1 MPLSRYL
8 GAQMVRAVAYEH
20 LQLKPFR
27 EGIYLNRDWGWCARI
42 TRGDLTA
49 TDQND
54 LLRTYPSIPS
64 IRLVWR
70 WVRGLYIIMYS
81 IAKKGVRS
89 RSDQRKKVM

>member
-54 LLRTYPSIPS
+54 LLRTYPGIPS

-70 WVRGLYIIMYS
+70 WVQVSANNSSSMVVLCENGR
-81 IAKKGVRS
+81 VF
-89 RSDQRKKVM
+89 